1 MFDLTT
7 LFILAMVL
15 ALAGGLLWLVRSR
28 DTNTPETPTS
38 IEPVLAEPKAEAAPP
53 AVVFAPEV
61 VTALTV
67 TPQPKAKRTKAT
79 QSHPA
84 GEVTPTKKVTK
95 PSSRVAALKSA
106 EAVTD
111 TTVPVITPPTK
122 TQMERMTKESLEIEA
137 RKFDI
142 ELDRRLTKAG
152 MTTAF
157 LTQLKQ

>member
-38 IEPVLAEPKAEAAPP
+38 IEPVLAEPKAEAAALQ
-53 AVVFAPEV
+53 AVP
-61 VTALTV
+61 TAS
-67 TPQPKAKRTKAT
+67 PKPKAKRTKAT

-84 GEVTPTKKVTK
+84 GEVTPTKKVSK

-111 TTVPVITPPTK
+111 ATVPVITPPTK
-122 TQMERMTKESLEIEA
+122 TQMERMTKENMEIEA
-137 RKFDI
+137 RKFGI
-142 ELDRRLTKAG
+142 ELDRRLTKAN

-157 LTQLKQ
+157 LTGLKQQ